1 MGETKIAIAVLTD
14 LPAWQKLN
22 VTAFLSSGIAAG
34 NGGCIGQPYRDGSGR
49 EYYSMFAQPVLVF
62 EGDAAALRRSYERAL
77 SRGVRLAIYTRE
89 LFKTFN
95 DADNRSAVAAVP
107 SEQLDLVGIALRAER
122 KLVDKIVDKLSMHR

>member
-14 LPAWQKLN
+14 LPVWQKLN
-22 VTAFLSSGIAAG
+22 VAAFLSSGIAAG

-62 EGDAAALRRSYERAL
+62 QGDVAALRRTYDRAV
-77 SRGVRLAIYTRE
+77 SRDVKVAIYTRE

-95 DADNRSAVAAVP
+95 DIDNRRAVATVM
-107 SEQLDLVGIALRAER
+107 SEKLDLVGIALRAER